1 MAQKFLTLMIRA
13 YQVILRPLLPP
24 ACRFYPT
31 CSNYAIAAIRRFGPF
46 QGTCVAIRRVL
57 RCHPWNAGGFDPVS
71 TGSPGRRPAHAGRAK
86 S

>member
-1 MAQKFLTLMIRA
+1 MAQKFLALMIRA

-31 CSNYAIAAIRRFGPF
+31 CSNYALDSIRRFGPI
-46 QGTCVAIRRVL
+46 QGTFGAIRRVL
-57 RCHPWNAGGFDPVS
+57 RCHPWNPGGFDPVS
-71 TGSPGRRPAHAGRAK
+71 TGPTGRRPAHAGRAK